1 MMGERT
7 VMQEALFYEFSIER
21 QVPADHLLR
30 SIDRFVEL
38 SGPCVRRCAAPSR
51 HRASQLRH
59 RPCCPVG
66 RLVRRRL
73 RQPDHLGGLAGG

>member
-1 MMGERT
+1 
-7 VMQEALFYEFSIER
+7 MQEALFYEFSIER

-38 SGPCVRRCAAPSR
+38 SGPCGADALHRRDTEPHS
-51 HRASQLRH
+51 LRH
-59 RPCCPVG
+59 RPCCPAG
-66 RLVRRRL
+66 RLVRRRRL